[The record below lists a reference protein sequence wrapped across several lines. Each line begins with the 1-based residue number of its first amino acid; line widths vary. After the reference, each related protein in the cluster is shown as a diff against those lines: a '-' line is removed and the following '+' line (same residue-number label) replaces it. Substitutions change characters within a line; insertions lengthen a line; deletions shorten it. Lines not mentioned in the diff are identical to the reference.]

1 MANHFVAFWNVENF
15 FAPENCQERPDW
27 LATQMASALDGWSEE
42 LFLRKRDQLA
52 QIITQMNGGAGPD
65 ILGVCEVENRVV
77 LDALCSRL
85 NQQLPERDYA
95 PVHADSL
102 RDLRGIDTAF
112 LHDRRRYT
120 HDPESLF
127 SYFVVR
133 RTGTRDITQATFTT
147 SSGVNLVLLC
157 NHWPARSGGIH
168 ESRGYRMTAGETLAY
183 FHQRIRDKLGPATP
197 ILAMGDFNDDPYDE
211 SLLFHAEA
219 TRERGDVER
228 SLSVPRLYN
237 LAWRYLRQG
246 AVDHRGDRR
255 CLEGTLYYNGNG
267 HLFDQLL
274 AGKGLLLSDSPLRVI
289 EETARIEAFPA
300 MVDHRVTQGP
310 IRFGLP
316 KGNIDRNINVN
327 GFSDHFPVS
336 VTLTDN

>member
-27 LATQMASALDGWSEE
+27 LASQMASALDGWSEE

-65 ILGVCEVENRVV
+65 ILGVCEVENRLV

-112 LHDRRRYT
+112 LHDCRRYT

-133 RTGTRDITQATFTT
+133 RTGTRDITQATITT

-183 FHQRIRDKLGPATP
+183 FHQRIRDKEEKNVRSPQCTEY
-197 ILAMGDFNDDPYDE
+197 ND
-211 SLLFHAEA
+211 AE
-219 TRERGDVER
+219 TIRGSALTIKYNQNVGR
-228 SLSVPRLYN
+228 LSRL
-237 LAWRYLRQG
+237 
-246 AVDHRGDRR
+246 
-255 CLEGTLYYNGNG
+255 
-267 HLFDQLL
+267 
-274 AGKGLLLSDSPLRVI
+274 
-289 EETARIEAFPA
+289 
-300 MVDHRVTQGP
+300 
-310 IRFGLP
+310 
-316 KGNIDRNINVN
+316 
-327 GFSDHFPVS
+327 FPVR
-336 VTLTDN
+336 TCLLRILN